1 MKYRNYI
8 FDLYGTL
15 IDIHTDEES
24 PELWQFMAGYLKDH
38 FGTVTTASRLKKDY
52 AAVCRDETIKLAA
65 ANGSDNPE
73 IKIEWVWRRLIGKNC
88 SDDEMRKLCV
98 AFREKSRD
106 KLICYKNVHE
116 VLDSIKE
123 DGGRIY
129 LLSNAQ
135 RLFTEKELDDTG
147 LTGFFDDIFISSD
160 MGVKKPDASFINSLM
175 AKHGLIKS
183 ETVMVG
189 NEISADIG
197 SAIAAGID
205 GIYLNTYCHTPQEL
219 DADLAACGYDSS
231 GIELTIIDD
240 GDDCFKSLF

>member
-24 PELWQFMAGYLKDH
+24 PELWQFMTDYLKEH
-38 FGTVTTASRLKKDY
+38 FCAATTAQKLKADY
-52 AAVCRDETIKLAA
+52 AAICKDETVKLAKA
-65 ANGSDNPE
+65 TGSDYPE
-73 IKIEWVWRRLIGKNC
+73 IKIEWVWKRLIEHDCNY
-88 SDDEMRKLCV
+88 DEMRDLCV

-106 KLICYKNVHE
+106 KLICYKNVHR
-116 VLDSIKE
+116 VLATIK
-123 DGGRIY
+123 DKGSRIY

-135 RLFTEKELDDTG
+135 RLFTEKELKDTG
-147 LTGFFDDIFISSD
+147 LTGYFDDIFISSD

-175 AKHGLIKS
+175 AKHSLVKS

-189 NEISADIG
+189 NEISSDIG

-219 DADLAACGYDSS
+219 DAELADCGFDRS
-231 GIELTIIDD
+231 GIDLTIIDD
-240 GDDCFKSLF
+240 GDDCIKSLS